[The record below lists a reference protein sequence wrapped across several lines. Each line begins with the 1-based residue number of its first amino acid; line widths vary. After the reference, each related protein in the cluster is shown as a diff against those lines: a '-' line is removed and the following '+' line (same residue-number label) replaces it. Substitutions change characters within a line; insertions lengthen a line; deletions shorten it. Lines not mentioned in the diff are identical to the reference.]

1 MDDMT
6 MDQVKQDLQN
16 TYEQVKTAVG
26 WTVDKRIL
34 LSIASYYV
42 TTGKTFNG
50 KEFLATSDAIKQK
63 SGWFSPLRSHI
74 HYMMAAFLQKNNEDS
89 SLAVEKLIEKYDIL
103 KSVGFKSNVYSYLAA
118 LLMTND
124 DSTQQ
129 SIEAAQ
135 AKHLYD
141 EMKSHHPF
149 LTQPDDVPY
158 AVMLGKLPG
167 EPKERALTM
176 NRYYTELRTH
186 GFYMGNELQWMSQ
199 ILTFKSPTYHANM
212 VAQTVQIRD
221 QLKSAKI
228 KIKSMHYVMVGFLAV
243 LDIKE
248 EALEHVIG
256 TYRELETMKLFSWYK
271 EMILSLAVQLE
282 TKHIID
288 NDCITSVSFATTI
301 EMMMQAQQ
309 AAMVATMA
317 ATSAAVASSSG
328 ES

>member
-1 MDDMT
+1 MT
-6 MDQVKQDLQN
+6 MEQVKQDLQ
-16 TYEQVKTAVG
+16 TTFEQVKNAAG
-26 WTVDKRIL
+26 WTVDKRIM

-74 HYMMAAFLQKNNEDS
+74 HYMMAAFLQNDHEDPS
-89 SLAVEKLIEKYDIL
+89 IAVENLLAKQDIL
-103 KSVGFKSNVYSYLAA
+103 KAAGFKSNVYSYLAA
-118 LLMTND
+118 ILMTD
-124 DSTQQ
+124 DSNQQ
-129 SIEAAQ
+129 SIEATQ

-167 EPKERALTM
+167 EPKERAATM
-176 NRYYTELRTH
+176 NRYYTELRSQ

-199 ILTFKSPTYHANM
+199 ILTFKSSIYNANM
-212 VAQTVQIRD
+212 VAQAVQVRD
-221 QLKSAKI
+221 QLKSAGV

-243 LDIKE
+243 LEINKE
-248 EALEHVIG
+248 TLEHVIE
-256 TYRELETMKLFSWYK
+256 TYRDLASMKLFSWYK
-271 EMILSLAVQLE
+271 EMILSIAVQLE

-288 NDCITSVSFATTI
+288 NKSITSVSFTTTI
-301 EMMMQAQQ
+301 EMLMQAQQ
-309 AAMVATMA
+309 AAMVASMA

-328 ES
+328 GE

>member
-1 MDDMT
+1 
-6 MDQVKQDLQN
+6 MDQVKQDLQI
-16 TYEQVKTAVG
+16 TYEQVKNSVG
-26 WTVDKRIL
+26 WTVDKRIP

-50 KEFLATSDAIKQK
+50 KGFLATSDMIKQK
-63 SGWFSPLRSHI
+63 SGWFSPLRTHI
-74 HYMMAAFLQKNNEDS
+74 HYMMAAFLQNDNEDPS
-89 SLAVEKLIEKYDIL
+89 IAVENLFAKQDIL
-103 KSVGFKSNVYSYLAA
+103 KSVGLKSNAYSYLAA
-118 LLMTND
+118 VLMTD
-124 DSTQQ
+124 DSNQQ
-129 SIEAAQ
+129 PIEATQ

-176 NRYYTELRTH
+176 NRYYTELRSQ

-199 ILTFKSPTYHANM
+199 ILTFKSPTYNANM
-212 VAQTVQIRD
+212 VAQALHVRD
-221 QLKSAKI
+221 QLKSAGV
-228 KIKSMHYVMVGFLAV
+228 KIKSMHYVMIGFLAA
-243 LDIKE
+243 LEIKE
-248 EALEHVIG
+248 EALVHLIE
-256 TYRELETMKLFSWYK
+256 TYRDLESMKLFTWYK
-271 EMILSLAVQLE
+271 EMVLSIAVQLE

-288 NDCITSVSFATTI
+288 NESITSVSVATTI

-309 AAMVATMA
+309 AAMVASMA

-328 ES
+328 GE

>member
-1 MDDMT
+1 MT
-6 MDQVKQDLQN
+6 MEQVKQDLQ
-16 TYEQVKTAVG
+16 TTFEQVKNATG

-50 KEFLATSDAIKQK
+50 NEFLATSDAIKQK

-74 HYMMAAFLQKNNEDS
+74 HYMMAAFLQNDQKDPSMMVDN
-89 SLAVEKLIEKYDIL
+89 LLMKQDIL
-103 KSVGFKSNVYSYLAA
+103 KTAGFKSNVYSYLAA
-118 LLMTND
+118 VLMTD
-124 DSTQQ
+124 DSNQQ
-129 SIEAAQ
+129 SIEATQ

-141 EMKSHHPF
+141 EMKSHHPY

-167 EPKERALTM
+167 EPKERAATM
-176 NRYYTELRTH
+176 NRYYTELRSQ

-199 ILTFKSPTYHANM
+199 ILTFKSPIYNANM
-212 VAQTVQIRD
+212 VAQAVQVRD
-221 QLKSAKI
+221 QLKSAGV

-243 LDIKE
+243 LEINE
-248 EALEHVIG
+248 EALEHVIE
-256 TYRELETMKLFSWYK
+256 TYRDLASMKLFSWYK
-271 EMILSLAVQLE
+271 EMVLSIAVQLE

-288 NDCITSVSFATTI
+288 NESITSVSFVTTI

-309 AAMVATMA
+309 AAMVASMA

-328 ES
+328 CE

>member
-1 MDDMT
+1 MNDMT
-6 MDQVKQDLQN
+6 MEQVKQDLQ
-16 TYEQVKTAVG
+16 TTFDQVKNATG

-74 HYMMAAFLQKNNEDS
+74 HYMMAAFLQNDHGGPS
-89 SLAVEKLIEKYDIL
+89 IAVENLLAKQDIL
-103 KSVGFKSNVYSYLAA
+103 KAAGFKSNVYSYLAA
-118 LLMTND
+118 ILMTD
-124 DSTQQ
+124 DSKQQ
-129 SIEAAQ
+129 SIEATQ

-167 EPKERALTM
+167 EPKERAATM
-176 NRYYTELRTH
+176 NRYYTELRSQ

-199 ILTFKSPTYHANM
+199 ILTFKSPTYNANL
-212 VAQTVQIRD
+212 VAQAVQVRD
-221 QLKSAKI
+221 QLKSAEV

-243 LDIKE
+243 LEIKE
-248 EALEHVIG
+248 ETLEHVIE
-256 TYRELETMKLFSWYK
+256 TYRDLASMKLFSWYK
-271 EMILSLAVQLE
+271 EMILSIAVQLE

-288 NDCITSVSFATTI
+288 NESITSVSFATTI

-309 AAMVATMA
+309 AAMVASMA

-328 ES
+328 GE